1 MERKLIKI
9 LFCICTILFAAFF
22 VPSVGRAENNKIILN
37 NKQKTSI
44 ETTPVLQNNDLN
56 NKVIDNAE
64 SIEYE
69 EYEVPYNNFKSYM
82 PYQINNKSIFLQSSK
97 QYQLQEKAYSTMT
110 GLRMINGHYSV
121 AIGTGYKD
129 IEIGDYAEVILENGT
144 IIKIIVGDIKADI
157 HTDPTNKITK
167 HDNSAIEFI
176 VDIDKLDKLAKQM
189 GDISYLTESY
199 QSQVVK
205 IRFYNRNY
213 FNEQSEEINEKN

>member
-1 MERKLIKI
+1 MKRKLIKI
-9 LFCICTILFAAFF
+9 LFCICTILFAAFV
-22 VPSVGRAENNKIILN
+22 VPSVGRAENNKIILS
-37 NKQKTSI
+37 NKQ
-44 ETTPVLQNNDLN
+44 ETNMEAVSVLQNNDLD
-56 NKVIDNAE
+56 NKVIDNKDK
-64 SIEYE
+64 I

-97 QYQLQEKAYSTMT
+97 QYQLQEKAYSTMP
-110 GLRMINGHYSV
+110 GLRMINGHYCV

-144 IIKIIVGDIKADI
+144 IIKIIVGDIKANI
-157 HTDPTNKITK
+157 HTDPTNRITK

>member
-9 LFCICTILFAAFF
+9 LFCICTILFAAFV
-22 VPSVGRAENNKIILN
+22 VPSVGRLENNKIIFN

-44 ETTPVLQNNDLN
+44 ETMPVLQNNDLN

-64 SIEYE
+64 LIEYE

-110 GLRMINGHYSV
+110 GLRMINGHYCV

-157 HTDPTNKITK
+157 HTDPTNRITK

-176 VDIDKLDKLAKQM
+176 IDIDKLDKLAKQM